1 MTLRRNVP
9 LKSYTTFH
17 IGGEAAYFTDVRS
30 RSELGEAV
38 SFAKKEKLPLFVL
51 GGGSNILVSDS
62 GFPGLVVRMSFSGIS
77 FEERDGSV
85 EAIAAAG
92 ESWDDFVSE
101 SVKRNLWGLEN
112 LSGIPG
118 TVGATPIQNV
128 GAYGVEVKD
137 VLSSVELFDTETLDV
152 RNMGNQECFFGY
164 RDSFFKREE
173 GKRYIVTAVSFCL
186 SKTPAP
192 ILSYRDLM
200 NRFSGTTPV
209 LSEIRDAVLS
219 IRSKKFPDLSRF
231 GTAGSF
237 FKNPILPYGA
247 YEKLKHRFPDM
258 PAFSTDGGVKISLAY
273 LLDALSLKGERE
285 GDVGTFERQPL
296 VIVNF
301 ADASAADVDAFAKK
315 IEAIVKDSTGIVL
328 EREVRSLP

>member
-1 MTLRRNVP
+1 MTLHRNVP
-9 LKSYTTFH
+9 LKSYTTFR
-17 IGGEAAYFTDVRS
+17 IGGEAAYFTDVCS

-51 GGGSNILVSDS
+51 GGGSNLLVSDS

-77 FEERDGSV
+77 FKERDGSV
-85 EAIAAAG
+85 EATAAAG

-152 RNMGNQECFFGY
+152 RNMENQECFFGY

-173 GKRYIVTAVSFCL
+173 GKRYIVTAVSFRL

-200 NRFSGTTPV
+200 NRFSGALPA

-219 IRSKKFPDLSRF
+219 IRSKKFPDLSHF

-237 FKNPILPYGA
+237 FKNPILPKGA
-247 YEKLKHRFPDM
+247 YEKLKPRFPDM
-258 PAFSTDGGVKISLAY
+258 PAFPADGGVKISLAY